1 MLLHTALENMET
13 VRDDFILCLQLI
25 HRCAPGFDEG
35 SPDGHDPLQL
45 ARAMAGRG
53 ITLVS
58 HVLCTLWWLKLN
70 NNDSSLLLASQH

>member
-1 MLLHTALENMET
+1 MSS
-13 VRDDFILCLQLI
+13 
-25 HRCAPGFDEG
+25 APGFDEG

-58 HVLCTLWWLKLN
+58 YTSSAFLWHGFNYKP
-70 NNDSSLLLASQH
+70 SFLLLASQH